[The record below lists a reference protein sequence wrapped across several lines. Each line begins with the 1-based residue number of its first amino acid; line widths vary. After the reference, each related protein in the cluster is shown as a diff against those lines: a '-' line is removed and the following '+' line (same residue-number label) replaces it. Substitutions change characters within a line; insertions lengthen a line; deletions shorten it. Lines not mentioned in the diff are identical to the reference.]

1 MFPYK
6 RLHEIFDYIS
16 NHHYISA
23 TKLSTLL
30 HITER
35 TIRSD
40 ILAINDILKS
50 YGASIPV
57 SYTHL

>member
-40 ILAINDILKS
+40 ILAINDIL
-50 YGASIPV
+50 
-57 SYTHL
+57 